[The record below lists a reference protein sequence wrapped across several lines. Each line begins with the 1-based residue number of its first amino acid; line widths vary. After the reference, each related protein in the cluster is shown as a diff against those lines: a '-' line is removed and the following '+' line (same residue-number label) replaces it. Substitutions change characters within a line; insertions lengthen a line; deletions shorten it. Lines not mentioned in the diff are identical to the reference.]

1 MPKLKLMPKNSLKIA
16 SHVNNRVRFI
26 CNELNEFSDEGNLE
40 AEILKLEDVLN
51 ARVNKA
57 AKSIIITYSRNL
69 KNIIQAISNIQIST
83 LKSIKNSPSKAEI
96 YKSAAILALTSI
108 NKNKFINIAATLA
121 GSKSLFKE
129 GTYELLHDGLTS
141 KTLEALA
148 VGVSLARG
156 DYSAANGTNLLLN
169 LGEYI
174 EESTVHK
181 SDDLIKELA
190 RPNVKE
196 AWIEMIHNGKKEL
209 KLINT
214 KDIKIGDIVVVSTG
228 ESIAIDGYIVEGS
241 ASINQVSMT
250 GEAEPVKKERGD
262 RVMSGTI
269 VEEGRIKIWAELIG
283 DETATS
289 RIKKY
294 IQASLNEKSSIGL
307 KATKLADKLVPV
319 TLGLAGLSYVI
330 NKNTMAM
337 ASVLQADYS
346 CALKLAT
353 PVTFKTSI
361 SKAGRDG
368 ILIKGAKAIEAL
380 ANADTFVFDKTG
392 TLTQGN
398 LSVAEIY
405 SFDEG
410 ISSDELLNLS
420 ASAEE
425 HYFHPVAEA
434 IVKAARQRGFHHIHH
449 EEVEFIVAHGV
460 KTVVKGKEV
469 VIGSRHFLEDDEMID
484 FSAHKSK
491 LEESIKSGFAMLYI
505 GYDKKL
511 IGTIA
516 LKDEIRDNAK
526 ECIQKL
532 KEYGVKEIIMLT
544 GDVQNK
550 ADEVAKSI
558 GVDKVFANCL
568 PTDKAQI
575 IENLRKSGKNIAF
588 IGDGINDAPSLVKA
602 NVGISMSKG
611 ADIAKA
617 SADISLLKDD
627 ICSVAKVKLIAN
639 KTMDKINT
647 NFKATVG
654 INSGILLGA
663 TLGKLNPIQTA
674 VLHNGTTIALLLNSL
689 NSTDINQS
697 Y

>member
-1 MPKLKLMPKNSLKIA
+1 MQRISIA
-16 SHVNNRVRFI
+16 SKIGNRIRFI
-26 CNELNEFSDEGNLE
+26 CDDLNRLSDERGLE
-40 AEILKLEDVLN
+40 ADILKFDEITNV
-51 ARVNKA
+51 RVNKA
-57 AKSIIITYSRNL
+57 AKSIIVTHNSSLNALLKRLQSIEIKKL
-69 KNIIQAISNIQIST
+69 KN
-83 LKSIKNSPSKAEI
+83 KKEEPSKAEI
-96 YKSAAILALTSI
+96 YKSIAILALSALNNNAKFNKLASLYGSI
-108 NKNKFINIAATLA
+108 NLLKA
-121 GSKSLFKE
+121 GS
-129 GTYELLHDGLTS
+129 YELFSEGLTS

-156 DYSAANGTNLLLN
+156 DYGAANGTNLLLN

-190 RPNVKE
+190 KPSIKE
-196 AWIEMIHNGKKEL
+196 AWIEIKKDGKNEL
-209 KLINT
+209 VLVNT
-214 KDIKIGDIVVVSTG
+214 NDIKKGDIVVVSTG

-250 GEAEPVKKERGD
+250 GEAQPVKKERGD
-262 RVMSGTI
+262 LVMSGTI

-283 DETATS
+283 DETTTN

-294 IQASLNEKSSIGL
+294 IQSSLNEKSNIGL
-307 KATKLADKLVPV
+307 KATKLANKLVPV
-319 TLGLAGLSYVI
+319 TLGLAGLSYLI
-330 NKNTMAM
+330 NKNTMSM

-353 PVTFKTSI
+353 PVAFKTSI
-361 SKAGRDG
+361 SRCGRDG

-380 ANADTFVFDKTG
+380 SAADTFVFDKTG
-392 TLTQGN
+392 TLTYGN
-398 LSVAEIY
+398 LSVSEIY
-405 SFDEG
+405 SFDEN
-410 ISSDELLNLS
+410 ISPNELLNLS

-434 IVKAARQRGFHHIHH
+434 IVKAAHQRGFHHIHH

-460 KTVVKGKEV
+460 KTTVKGKEV
-469 VIGSRHFLEDDEMID
+469 IIGSRHFLEDDEMVD
-484 FSAHKSK
+484 FRAHKDRLDI
-491 LEESIKSGFAMLYI
+491 LENSGPALLYI
-505 GYDKKL
+505 AYDKKL
-511 IGTIA
+511 IGVIA
-516 LKDEIRDNAK
+516 LKDEIRANAK
-526 ECIQKL
+526 DCISKL
-532 KEYGVKEIIMLT
+532 KEYGVKEIIMLS
-544 GDVQNK
+544 GDIKSK
-550 ADEVAKSI
+550 AEEVAKNLGI
-558 GVDKVFANCL
+558 DRVFANCL
-568 PTDKAQI
+568 PTDKAKI
-575 IENLRKSGKNIAF
+575 IENLRNSGKKVAF

-654 INSGILLGA
+654 INSAILLGA

-689 NSTDINQS
+689 NTRNTNAR
-697 Y
+697 

>member
-1 MPKLKLMPKNSLKIA
+1 MQRISIA
-16 SHVNNRVRFI
+16 SKIGNRIRFI
-26 CNELNEFSDEGNLE
+26 CDDLNRLSDERGLE
-40 AEILKLEDVLN
+40 ADILKFDEITNV
-51 ARVNKA
+51 RVNKV
-57 AKSIIITYSRNL
+57 AKSIIVTHNSSLNALLKRLQSIEIKKL
-69 KNIIQAISNIQIST
+69 KN
-83 LKSIKNSPSKAEI
+83 KKEEPSKAEI
-96 YKSAAILALTSI
+96 YKSIAILALSALNNNAKFNKLASLYGSI
-108 NKNKFINIAATLA
+108 NLLKA
-121 GSKSLFKE
+121 GS
-129 GTYELLHDGLTS
+129 YELFSEGLTS

-156 DYSAANGTNLLLN
+156 DYGAANGTNLLLN

-190 RPNVKE
+190 KPSIKE
-196 AWIEMIHNGKKEL
+196 AWIEIKKDGKNEL
-209 KLINT
+209 VLVNT
-214 KDIKIGDIVVVSTG
+214 NDIKKRDIVVVSTG

-250 GEAEPVKKERGD
+250 GEAQPVKKERGD
-262 RVMSGTI
+262 LVMSGTI

-283 DETATS
+283 DETTTN

-294 IQASLNEKSSIGL
+294 IQSSLNEKSNIGL
-307 KATKLADKLVPV
+307 KATKLANKLVPV
-319 TLGLAGLSYVI
+319 TLGLAGLSYLI
-330 NKNTMAM
+330 NKNTMSM

-353 PVTFKTSI
+353 PVAFKTSI
-361 SKAGRDG
+361 SRCGRDG

-380 ANADTFVFDKTG
+380 SAADTFVFDKTG
-392 TLTQGN
+392 TLTYGN
-398 LSVAEIY
+398 LSVSEIY
-405 SFDEG
+405 SFDEN
-410 ISSDELLNLS
+410 ISPNELLNLS

-460 KTVVKGKEV
+460 KTTVKGKEV
-469 VIGSRHFLEDDEMID
+469 IIGSRHFLEDDEMVD
-484 FSAHKSK
+484 FRAHKDRLDV
-491 LEESIKSGFAMLYI
+491 LENSGPALLYI
-505 GYDKKL
+505 AYDKKL
-511 IGTIA
+511 IGVIA
-516 LKDEIRDNAK
+516 LKDEIRANAK
-526 ECIQKL
+526 DCISKL
-532 KEYGVKEIIMLT
+532 KEYGVKEIIMLS
-544 GDVQNK
+544 GDIKSK
-550 ADEVAKSI
+550 AEEVAKNLGI
-558 GVDKVFANCL
+558 DRVFANCL
-568 PTDKAQI
+568 PTDKAKI
-575 IENLRKSGKNIAF
+575 IENLRNSGKKVAF

-654 INSGILLGA
+654 INSAILLGA

-689 NSTDINQS
+689 NTRNTNAR
-697 Y
+697 

>member
-1 MPKLKLMPKNSLKIA
+1 MQRISIA
-16 SHVNNRVRFI
+16 SKIGNRIRFI
-26 CNELNEFSDEGNLE
+26 CDDLNRLSDERGLE
-40 AEILKLEDVLN
+40 ADILKFDEITNV
-51 ARVNKA
+51 RVNKA
-57 AKSIIITYSRNL
+57 AKSIIVTHNSSLNVILRRLQSIEIKKL
-69 KNIIQAISNIQIST
+69 KN
-83 LKSIKNSPSKAEI
+83 KKEEPSKAEI
-96 YKSAAILALTSI
+96 YKSIAILVFSALNNNAKFNKLASLYGSI
-108 NKNKFINIAATLA
+108 NLLKA
-121 GSKSLFKE
+121 GS
-129 GTYELLHDGLTS
+129 YELFSEGLTS

-148 VGVSLARG
+148 VSVSLARG
-156 DYSAANGTNLLLN
+156 DYGAANGTNLLLN

-190 RPNVKE
+190 KPSIKE
-196 AWIEMIHNGKKEL
+196 AWIEIKKDGKNELVLVNTNGIKK
-209 KLINT
+209 
-214 KDIKIGDIVVVSTG
+214 GDIVVVSTG

-250 GEAEPVKKERGD
+250 GEAQPIKKERGD
-262 RVMSGTI
+262 LVMSGTI

-283 DETATS
+283 DETTTN

-294 IQASLNEKSSIGL
+294 IQSSLNEKSNIGL
-307 KATKLADKLVPV
+307 KATKLANKLVPV
-319 TLGLAGLSYVI
+319 TLGLAGLSYLI
-330 NKNTMAM
+330 NKNTMSM

-353 PVTFKTSI
+353 PVAFKTSI
-361 SKAGRDG
+361 SRCGRDG

-380 ANADTFVFDKTG
+380 SAADTFVFDKTG
-392 TLTQGN
+392 TLTYGN
-398 LSVAEIY
+398 LSVSEIY
-405 SFDEG
+405 SFDEN
-410 ISSDELLNLS
+410 ISPNELLNLS

-460 KTVVKGKEV
+460 KTTVKGKEV
-469 VIGSRHFLEDDEMID
+469 IIGSRHFLEDDEMVD
-484 FSAHKSK
+484 FRAHKDRLDV
-491 LEESIKSGFAMLYI
+491 LENSGPALLYI
-505 GYDKKL
+505 AYDKKL
-511 IGTIA
+511 IGVIA
-516 LKDEIRDNAK
+516 LKDEIRANAK
-526 ECIQKL
+526 DCISKL
-532 KEYGVKEIIMLT
+532 KEYGVKEIIMLS
-544 GDVQNK
+544 GDIKSK
-550 ADEVAKSI
+550 AEEVAKNLGI
-558 GVDKVFANCL
+558 DRVFANCL
-568 PTDKAQI
+568 PTDKAKI
-575 IENLRKSGKNIAF
+575 IENLRNSGKKVAF

-639 KTMDKINT
+639 KTMDKINA

-654 INSGILLGA
+654 INSAILLGA

-689 NSTDINQS
+689 NTRNTNAR
-697 Y
+697 

>member
-1 MPKLKLMPKNSLKIA
+1 MQRISIA
-16 SHVNNRVRFI
+16 SKIGNRIRFI
-26 CNELNEFSDEGNLE
+26 CDDLNRLSDERGLE
-40 AEILKLEDVLN
+40 ADILKFDEITNV
-51 ARVNKA
+51 RVNKA
-57 AKSIIITYSRNL
+57 AKSIIVTHNSSLNALLKRLQSIEIKKL
-69 KNIIQAISNIQIST
+69 KN
-83 LKSIKNSPSKAEI
+83 KKEEPSKAEI
-96 YKSAAILALTSI
+96 YKSIAILVFSALNNNAKFNKLASLYGSI
-108 NKNKFINIAATLA
+108 NLLKA
-121 GSKSLFKE
+121 GS
-129 GTYELLHDGLTS
+129 YELFSEGLTS

-148 VGVSLARG
+148 VSVSLARG
-156 DYSAANGTNLLLN
+156 DYGAANGTNLLLN

-190 RPNVKE
+190 KPSIKE
-196 AWIEMIHNGKKEL
+196 AWIEIKKDGKNEL
-209 KLINT
+209 VLVNT
-214 KDIKIGDIVVVSTG
+214 NDIKKGDIVVVSTG

-250 GEAEPVKKERGD
+250 GEAQPVKKERGD
-262 RVMSGTI
+262 LVMSGTI

-283 DETATS
+283 DETTTN

-294 IQASLNEKSSIGL
+294 IQSSLNEKSNIGL
-307 KATKLADKLVPV
+307 KATKLANKLVPV
-319 TLGLAGLSYVI
+319 TLGLAGLSYLI
-330 NKNTMAM
+330 NKNTMSM

-353 PVTFKTSI
+353 PVAFKTSI
-361 SKAGRDG
+361 SRCGRDG

-380 ANADTFVFDKTG
+380 SAADTFVFDKTG
-392 TLTQGN
+392 TLTYGN
-398 LSVAEIY
+398 LSVSEIY
-405 SFDEG
+405 SFDEN
-410 ISSDELLNLS
+410 ISPNELLNLS

-460 KTVVKGKEV
+460 KTTVKGKEV
-469 VIGSRHFLEDDEMID
+469 IIGSRHFLEDDEMVD
-484 FSAHKSK
+484 FRAHKDRLDV
-491 LEESIKSGFAMLYI
+491 LENSGPALLYI
-505 GYDKKL
+505 AYDKKL
-511 IGTIA
+511 IGVIA
-516 LKDEIRDNAK
+516 LKDEIRANAK
-526 ECIQKL
+526 DCISKL
-532 KEYGVKEIIMLT
+532 KEYGVKEIIMLS
-544 GDVQNK
+544 GDIKSK
-550 ADEVAKSI
+550 AEEVAKNLGI
-558 GVDKVFANCL
+558 DRVFANCL
-568 PTDKAQI
+568 PTDKAKI
-575 IENLRKSGKNIAF
+575 IENLRNSGKKVAF

-654 INSGILLGA
+654 INSAILLGA

-689 NSTDINQS
+689 NTRNTNAR
-697 Y
+697 

>member
-1 MPKLKLMPKNSLKIA
+1 MQKISIA
-16 SHVNNRVRFI
+16 SKIGNRIRFI
-26 CNELNEFSDEGNLE
+26 CDDLNELSDERRLE
-40 AEILKLEDVLN
+40 ADILKFDEITSV
-51 ARVNKA
+51 RVNKA
-57 AKSIIITYSRNL
+57 AKSIIVTHNSSLNTLLKRLQSIEIKQL
-69 KNIIQAISNIQIST
+69 KN
-83 LKSIKNSPSKAEI
+83 KKEEPSKAEI
-96 YKSAAILALTSI
+96 YKSIAILALSALNNNAKFNKLASLYGSI
-108 NKNKFINIAATLA
+108 NLLKA
-121 GSKSLFKE
+121 GS
-129 GTYELLHDGLTS
+129 YELFSEGLTS

-156 DYSAANGTNLLLN
+156 DYGAANGTNLLLN

-190 RPNVKE
+190 KPSIKE
-196 AWIEMIHNGKKEL
+196 AWIEIKKDGKNEL
-209 KLINT
+209 VLVNT
-214 KDIKIGDIVVVSTG
+214 NDIKKGDIVVVSTG

-250 GEAEPVKKERGD
+250 GEAEPIKKERGD
-262 RVMSGTI
+262 LVMSGTI

-283 DETATS
+283 EETTTN

-294 IQASLNEKSSIGL
+294 IQSSLNEKSNIGL
-307 KATKLADKLVPV
+307 KATKLANKLVPV
-319 TLGLAGLSYVI
+319 TLGLAGLSYLI
-330 NKNTMAM
+330 NKNTMSM

-353 PVTFKTSI
+353 PVAFKTSI
-361 SKAGRDG
+361 SICGRDG

-380 ANADTFVFDKTG
+380 SAADTFVFDKTG
-392 TLTQGN
+392 TLTYGN
-398 LSVAEIY
+398 LSVSEIY
-405 SFDEG
+405 SFDEN
-410 ISSDELLNLS
+410 ISPNELLNLS

-460 KTVVKGKEV
+460 KTTVKGKEV
-469 VIGSRHFLEDDEMID
+469 IIGSRHFLEDDEMVD
-484 FSAHKSK
+484 FRAYKDRLDI
-491 LEESIKSGFAMLYI
+491 LENSGLALLYI
-505 GYDKKL
+505 AYDKKL
-511 IGTIA
+511 IGVIA
-516 LKDEIRDNAK
+516 LKDEIRANARD
-526 ECIQKL
+526 CISKL
-532 KEYGVKEIIMLT
+532 KEYGVKEIIMLS
-544 GDVQNK
+544 GDIKSK
-550 ADEVAKSI
+550 AEEVAKNLGI
-558 GVDKVFANCL
+558 DRVFANCL
-568 PTDKAQI
+568 PTDKAKI
-575 IENLRKSGKNIAF
+575 IENLRNSGKKVAF

-654 INSGILLGA
+654 INSAILLGA

-674 VLHNGTTIALLLNSL
+674 VLHNGTTIVLLLNSL
-689 NSTDINQS
+689 NTRNTNAR
-697 Y
+697 

>member
-1 MPKLKLMPKNSLKIA
+1 MQRISIA
-16 SHVNNRVRFI
+16 SKIGNRIRFI
-26 CNELNEFSDEGNLE
+26 CDDLNRLSDERGLE
-40 AEILKLEDVLN
+40 ADILKFDEITNV
-51 ARVNKA
+51 RVNKA
-57 AKSIIITYSRNL
+57 AKSIIVTHNSSLNVILRRLQSIEIKKL
-69 KNIIQAISNIQIST
+69 KN
-83 LKSIKNSPSKAEI
+83 KKEEPSKAEI
-96 YKSAAILALTSI
+96 YKSIAILVFSALNNNAKFNKLASLYGSI
-108 NKNKFINIAATLA
+108 NLLKA
-121 GSKSLFKE
+121 GS
-129 GTYELLHDGLTS
+129 YELFSEGLTS

-148 VGVSLARG
+148 VSVSLARG
-156 DYSAANGTNLLLN
+156 DYGAANGTNLLLN

-190 RPNVKE
+190 KPSIKE
-196 AWIEMIHNGKKEL
+196 AWIEIKKDGKNELVLVNTNGIKK
-209 KLINT
+209 
-214 KDIKIGDIVVVSTG
+214 GDIVVVSTG

-250 GEAEPVKKERGD
+250 GEAQPVKKERGD
-262 RVMSGTI
+262 LVMSGTI

-283 DETATS
+283 DETTTN

-294 IQASLNEKSSIGL
+294 IQSSLNEKSNIGL
-307 KATKLADKLVPV
+307 KATKLANKLVPV
-319 TLGLAGLSYVI
+319 TLGLAGLSYLI
-330 NKNTMAM
+330 NKNTMSM

-353 PVTFKTSI
+353 PVAFKTSI
-361 SKAGRDG
+361 SRCGRDG

-380 ANADTFVFDKTG
+380 SAADTFVFDKTG
-392 TLTQGN
+392 TLTYGN
-398 LSVAEIY
+398 LSVSEIY
-405 SFDEG
+405 SFDEN
-410 ISSDELLNLS
+410 ISPNELLNLS

-460 KTVVKGKEV
+460 KTTVKGKEV
-469 VIGSRHFLEDDEMID
+469 IIGSRHFLEDDEMVD
-484 FSAHKSK
+484 FRAHKDRLDV
-491 LEESIKSGFAMLYI
+491 LENSGPALLYI
-505 GYDKKL
+505 AYDKKL
-511 IGTIA
+511 IGVIA
-516 LKDEIRDNAK
+516 LKDEIRANAK
-526 ECIQKL
+526 DCISKL
-532 KEYGVKEIIMLT
+532 KEYGVKEIIMLS
-544 GDVQNK
+544 GDIKSK
-550 ADEVAKSI
+550 AEEVAKNLGI
-558 GVDKVFANCL
+558 DRVFANCL
-568 PTDKAQI
+568 PTDKAKI
-575 IENLRKSGKNIAF
+575 IENLRNSGKKVAF

-654 INSGILLGA
+654 INSAILLGA

-689 NSTDINQS
+689 NTRNTNAR
-697 Y
+697 

>member
-1 MPKLKLMPKNSLKIA
+1 MQRISIA
-16 SHVNNRVRFI
+16 SKIGNRIRFI
-26 CNELNEFSDEGNLE
+26 CDDLNRLSDERGLE
-40 AEILKLEDVLN
+40 ADILKFDEITNV
-51 ARVNKA
+51 RVNKV
-57 AKSIIITYSRNL
+57 AKSIIVTHNSSLNALLKRLQSIEIKKL
-69 KNIIQAISNIQIST
+69 KN
-83 LKSIKNSPSKAEI
+83 KKEEPSKAEI
-96 YKSAAILALTSI
+96 YKSIAILALSALNNNAKFNKLASLYGSI
-108 NKNKFINIAATLA
+108 NLLKA
-121 GSKSLFKE
+121 GS
-129 GTYELLHDGLTS
+129 YELFSEGLTS

-156 DYSAANGTNLLLN
+156 DYGAANGTNLLLN

-190 RPNVKE
+190 KPSIKE
-196 AWIEMIHNGKKEL
+196 AWIEIKKDGKNEL
-209 KLINT
+209 VLVNT
-214 KDIKIGDIVVVSTG
+214 NDIKKGDIVVVSTG

-250 GEAEPVKKERGD
+250 GEAQPVKKERGD
-262 RVMSGTI
+262 LVMSGTI

-283 DETATS
+283 DETTTN

-294 IQASLNEKSSIGL
+294 IQSSLNEKSNIGL
-307 KATKLADKLVPV
+307 KATKLANKLVPV
-319 TLGLAGLSYVI
+319 TLGLAGLSYLI
-330 NKNTMAM
+330 NKNTMSM

-353 PVTFKTSI
+353 PVAFKTSI
-361 SKAGRDG
+361 SRCGRDG

-380 ANADTFVFDKTG
+380 SAADTFVFDKTG
-392 TLTQGN
+392 TLTYGN
-398 LSVAEIY
+398 LSVSEIY
-405 SFDEG
+405 SFDEN
-410 ISSDELLNLS
+410 ISPNELLNLS

-460 KTVVKGKEV
+460 KTTVKGKEV
-469 VIGSRHFLEDDEMID
+469 IIGSRHFLEDDEMVD
-484 FSAHKSK
+484 FRAHKDRLDV
-491 LEESIKSGFAMLYI
+491 LENSGPALLYI
-505 GYDKKL
+505 AYDKKL
-511 IGTIA
+511 IGVIA
-516 LKDEIRDNAK
+516 LKDEIRANAK
-526 ECIQKL
+526 DCISKL
-532 KEYGVKEIIMLT
+532 KEYGVKEIIMLS
-544 GDVQNK
+544 GDIKSK
-550 ADEVAKSI
+550 AEEVAKNLGI
-558 GVDKVFANCL
+558 DRVFANCL
-568 PTDKAQI
+568 PTDKAKI
-575 IENLRKSGKNIAF
+575 IENLRNSGKKVAF

-654 INSGILLGA
+654 INSAILLGA

-689 NSTDINQS
+689 NTRNTNAR
-697 Y
+697 

>member
-1 MPKLKLMPKNSLKIA
+1 MQKISIA
-16 SHVNNRVRFI
+16 SKIGNRIRFI
-26 CNELNEFSDEGNLE
+26 CDDLNELSDERRLE
-40 AEILKLEDVLN
+40 ADILKFDEITSV
-51 ARVNKA
+51 RVNKA
-57 AKSIIITYSRNL
+57 AKSIIVTHNSSLNTLLKRLQSIEIKQL
-69 KNIIQAISNIQIST
+69 KN
-83 LKSIKNSPSKAEI
+83 KKEEPSKAEI
-96 YKSAAILALTSI
+96 YKSIAILALSALNNNAKFNKLASLYGSI
-108 NKNKFINIAATLA
+108 NLLKA
-121 GSKSLFKE
+121 GS
-129 GTYELLHDGLTS
+129 YELFSEGLTS

-156 DYSAANGTNLLLN
+156 DYGAANGTNLLLN

-190 RPNVKE
+190 KPSIKE
-196 AWIEMIHNGKKEL
+196 AWIEIKKDGKNEL
-209 KLINT
+209 VLVNT
-214 KDIKIGDIVVVSTG
+214 NDIKKGDIVVVSTG

-250 GEAEPVKKERGD
+250 GEAEPIKKERGD
-262 RVMSGTI
+262 LVMSGTI

-283 DETATS
+283 EETTTN

-294 IQASLNEKSSIGL
+294 IQSSLNEKSNIGL
-307 KATKLADKLVPV
+307 KATKLANKLVPV
-319 TLGLAGLSYVI
+319 TLGLAGLSYLI
-330 NKNTMAM
+330 NKNTMSM

-353 PVTFKTSI
+353 PVAFKTSI
-361 SKAGRDG
+361 SICGRDG

-380 ANADTFVFDKTG
+380 SAADTFVFDKTG
-392 TLTQGN
+392 TLTYGN
-398 LSVAEIY
+398 LSVSEIY
-405 SFDEG
+405 SFDEN
-410 ISSDELLNLS
+410 ISPNELLNLS

-460 KTVVKGKEV
+460 KTTVKGKEV
-469 VIGSRHFLEDDEMID
+469 IIGSRHFLEDDEMVD
-484 FSAHKSK
+484 FRAYKDRLDI
-491 LEESIKSGFAMLYI
+491 LENSGLALLYI
-505 GYDKKL
+505 AYDKKL
-511 IGTIA
+511 IGVIA
-516 LKDEIRDNAK
+516 LKDEIRANARD
-526 ECIQKL
+526 CISKL
-532 KEYGVKEIIMLT
+532 KEYGVKEIIMLS
-544 GDVQNK
+544 GDIKSK
-550 ADEVAKSI
+550 AEEVAKNLGI
-558 GVDKVFANCL
+558 DRVFANCL
-568 PTDKAQI
+568 PTDKAKI
-575 IENLRKSGKNIAF
+575 IENLRNSGKKVAF

-654 INSGILLGA
+654 INSAILLGA

-689 NSTDINQS
+689 NTRNTNAR
-697 Y
+697 

>member
-1 MPKLKLMPKNSLKIA
+1 MQRISIA
-16 SHVNNRVRFI
+16 SKIGNRIRFI
-26 CNELNEFSDEGNLE
+26 CDDLNRLSDERGLE
-40 AEILKLEDVLN
+40 ADILKFDEITNV
-51 ARVNKA
+51 RVNKA
-57 AKSIIITYSRNL
+57 AKSIIVTHNSSLNALLKRLQSIEIKKL
-69 KNIIQAISNIQIST
+69 KN
-83 LKSIKNSPSKAEI
+83 KKEEPSKAEI
-96 YKSAAILALTSI
+96 YKSIAILALSALNNNAKFNKLASLYGSI
-108 NKNKFINIAATLA
+108 NLLKA
-121 GSKSLFKE
+121 GS
-129 GTYELLHDGLTS
+129 YELFSEGLTS

-156 DYSAANGTNLLLN
+156 DYGAANGTNLLLN

-190 RPNVKE
+190 KPSIKE
-196 AWIEMIHNGKKEL
+196 AWIEIKKDGKNEL
-209 KLINT
+209 VLVNT
-214 KDIKIGDIVVVSTG
+214 NDIKKGDIVVVSTG

-250 GEAEPVKKERGD
+250 GEAQPVKKERGD
-262 RVMSGTI
+262 LVMSGTI

-283 DETATS
+283 DETTTN

-294 IQASLNEKSSIGL
+294 IQSSLNEKSNIGL
-307 KATKLADKLVPV
+307 KATKLANKLVPV
-319 TLGLAGLSYVI
+319 TLGLAGLSYLI
-330 NKNTMAM
+330 NKNTMSM

-353 PVTFKTSI
+353 PVAFKTSI
-361 SKAGRDG
+361 SRCGRDG

-380 ANADTFVFDKTG
+380 SAADTFVFDKTG
-392 TLTQGN
+392 TLTYGN
-398 LSVAEIY
+398 LSVSEIY
-405 SFDEG
+405 SFDEN
-410 ISSDELLNLS
+410 ISPNELLNLS

-434 IVKAARQRGFHHIHH
+434 IVKAAHQRGFHHIHH

-460 KTVVKGKEV
+460 KTTVKGKEV
-469 VIGSRHFLEDDEMID
+469 IIGSRHFLEDDEMVD
-484 FSAHKSK
+484 FRAHKDRLDV
-491 LEESIKSGFAMLYI
+491 LENSGPALLYI
-505 GYDKKL
+505 AYDKKL
-511 IGTIA
+511 IGVIA
-516 LKDEIRDNAK
+516 LKDEIRANAK
-526 ECIQKL
+526 DCISKL
-532 KEYGVKEIIMLT
+532 KEYGVKEIIMLS
-544 GDVQNK
+544 GDIKSK
-550 ADEVAKSI
+550 AEEVAKNLGI
-558 GVDKVFANCL
+558 DRVFANCL
-568 PTDKAQI
+568 PTDKAKI
-575 IENLRKSGKNIAF
+575 IENLRNSGKKVAF

-654 INSGILLGA
+654 INSAILLGA

-689 NSTDINQS
+689 NTRNTNAR
-697 Y
+697 

>member
-1 MPKLKLMPKNSLKIA
+1 MQKISIA
-16 SHVNNRVRFI
+16 SKIGNRIRFI
-26 CNELNEFSDEGNLE
+26 CDDLNELSDERRLE
-40 AEILKLEDVLN
+40 ADILKFDEITSV
-51 ARVNKA
+51 RVNKA
-57 AKSIIITYSRNL
+57 AKSIIVTHNSSLNTLLKRLQSIEIKQL
-69 KNIIQAISNIQIST
+69 KN
-83 LKSIKNSPSKAEI
+83 KKEEPSKTEI
-96 YKSAAILALTSI
+96 YKSIAILVLSALNNNAKFNKLASLYGSI
-108 NKNKFINIAATLA
+108 NLLKA
-121 GSKSLFKE
+121 GS
-129 GTYELLHDGLTS
+129 YELFSEGLTS

-156 DYSAANGTNLLLN
+156 DYGAANGTNLLLN

-190 RPNVKE
+190 KPSIKE
-196 AWIEMIHNGKKEL
+196 AWIEIKKDGKNEL
-209 KLINT
+209 VLVNT
-214 KDIKIGDIVVVSTG
+214 NDIKKGDIVVVSTG

-250 GEAEPVKKERGD
+250 GEAEPIKKERGD
-262 RVMSGTI
+262 LVMSGTI

-283 DETATS
+283 EETTTN

-294 IQASLNEKSSIGL
+294 IQSSLNEKSNIGL
-307 KATKLADKLVPV
+307 KATKLANKLVPV
-319 TLGLAGLSYVI
+319 TLGLAGLSYLI
-330 NKNTMAM
+330 NKNTMSM

-353 PVTFKTSI
+353 PVAFKTSI
-361 SKAGRDG
+361 SICGRDG

-380 ANADTFVFDKTG
+380 SAADTFVFDKTG
-392 TLTQGN
+392 TLTYGN
-398 LSVAEIY
+398 LSVSEIY
-405 SFDEG
+405 SFDEN
-410 ISSDELLNLS
+410 ISPNELLNLS

-460 KTVVKGKEV
+460 KTTVKGKEV
-469 VIGSRHFLEDDEMID
+469 IIGSRHFLEDDEMVDFRAYKDRID
-484 FSAHKSK
+484 I
-491 LEESIKSGFAMLYI
+491 LENSGLALLYI
-505 GYDKKL
+505 AYDKKL
-511 IGTIA
+511 IGVIA
-516 LKDEIRDNAK
+516 LKDEIRANARD
-526 ECIQKL
+526 CISKL
-532 KEYGVKEIIMLT
+532 KEYGVKEIIMLS
-544 GDVQNK
+544 GDIKSK
-550 ADEVAKSI
+550 AEEVAKNLGI
-558 GVDKVFANCL
+558 DRVFANCL
-568 PTDKAQI
+568 PTDKAKI
-575 IENLRKSGKNIAF
+575 IENLRNSGKKVAF

-654 INSGILLGA
+654 INSAILLGA

-689 NSTDINQS
+689 NTRNTNAR
-697 Y
+697 

>member
-1 MPKLKLMPKNSLKIA
+1 MQRISIA
-16 SHVNNRVRFI
+16 SKIGNRIRFI
-26 CNELNEFSDEGNLE
+26 CDDLNELSDERGLE
-40 AEILKLEDVLN
+40 ADILKFDEITNV
-51 ARVNKA
+51 RVNKA
-57 AKSIIITYSRNL
+57 AKSIIVTHNSSLNALLKRLQSIEIKKL
-69 KNIIQAISNIQIST
+69 KN
-83 LKSIKNSPSKAEI
+83 KKEEPSKAEI
-96 YKSAAILALTSI
+96 YKSIAILALSALNNNAKFNKLASLYGSI
-108 NKNKFINIAATLA
+108 NLLKA
-121 GSKSLFKE
+121 GS
-129 GTYELLHDGLTS
+129 YELFSEGLTS

-156 DYSAANGTNLLLN
+156 DYGAANGTNLLLN

-190 RPNVKE
+190 KPSIKE
-196 AWIEMIHNGKKEL
+196 AWIEIKKDGKNEL
-209 KLINT
+209 VLVNT
-214 KDIKIGDIVVVSTG
+214 NDIKKGDIVVVSTG

-250 GEAEPVKKERGD
+250 GEAQPVKKERGD
-262 RVMSGTI
+262 LVMSGTI

-283 DETATS
+283 DETTTN

-294 IQASLNEKSSIGL
+294 IQSSLNEKSNIGL
-307 KATKLADKLVPV
+307 KATKLANKLVPV
-319 TLGLAGLSYVI
+319 TLGLAGLSYLI
-330 NKNTMAM
+330 NKNTMSM

-353 PVTFKTSI
+353 PVAFKTSI
-361 SKAGRDG
+361 SICGRDG

-380 ANADTFVFDKTG
+380 SAADTFVFDKTG
-392 TLTQGN
+392 TLTYGN
-398 LSVAEIY
+398 LSVSEIY
-405 SFDEG
+405 SFDEN
-410 ISSDELLNLS
+410 ISPNELLNLS

-460 KTVVKGKEV
+460 KTTVKGKEV
-469 VIGSRHFLEDDEMID
+469 IIGSRHFLEDDEMVD
-484 FSAHKSK
+484 FRAHKDRLDV
-491 LEESIKSGFAMLYI
+491 LENSGPALLYI
-505 GYDKKL
+505 AYDKKL
-511 IGTIA
+511 IGVIA
-516 LKDEIRDNAK
+516 LKDEIRANARD
-526 ECIQKL
+526 CISKL
-532 KEYGVKEIIMLT
+532 KEYGVKEIIMLS
-544 GDVQNK
+544 GDIKSK
-550 ADEVAKSI
+550 AEEVAKNLGI
-558 GVDKVFANCL
+558 DRVFANCL
-568 PTDKAQI
+568 PTDKAKI
-575 IENLRKSGKNIAF
+575 IENLRNSGKKVAF

-654 INSGILLGA
+654 INSAILLGA

-689 NSTDINQS
+689 NTRNTNAR
-697 Y
+697 

>member
-1 MPKLKLMPKNSLKIA
+1 
-16 SHVNNRVRFI
+16 
-26 CNELNEFSDEGNLE
+26 
-40 AEILKLEDVLN
+40 
-51 ARVNKA
+51 
-57 AKSIIITYSRNL
+57 
-69 KNIIQAISNIQIST
+69 
-83 LKSIKNSPSKAEI
+83 
-96 YKSAAILALTSI
+96 
-108 NKNKFINIAATLA
+108 
-121 GSKSLFKE
+121 
-129 GTYELLHDGLTS
+129 
-141 KTLEALA
+141 
-148 VGVSLARG
+148 
-156 DYSAANGTNLLLN
+156 
-169 LGEYI
+169 
-174 EESTVHK
+174 
-181 SDDLIKELA
+181 
-190 RPNVKE
+190 
-196 AWIEMIHNGKKEL
+196 
-209 KLINT
+209 
-214 KDIKIGDIVVVSTG
+214 
-228 ESIAIDGYIVEGS
+228 
-241 ASINQVSMT
+241 
-250 GEAEPVKKERGD
+250 
-262 RVMSGTI
+262 
-269 VEEGRIKIWAELIG
+269 
-283 DETATS
+283 
-289 RIKKY
+289 
-294 IQASLNEKSSIGL
+294 
-307 KATKLADKLVPV
+307 
-319 TLGLAGLSYVI
+319 
-330 NKNTMAM
+330 MAM

-353 PVTFKTSI
+353 PVAFKTSI

-392 TLTQGN
+392 TLTYGN

-410 ISSDELLNLS
+410 INSDELLNLT

-526 ECIQKL
+526 ECIEKL

-588 IGDGINDAPSLVKA
+588 IGDGINDAPSLVKS

-627 ICSVAKVKLIAN
+627 ICSVAKAKLIAN
-639 KTMDKINT
+639 KTMEKINL

-663 TLGKLNPIQTA
+663 TLGKLSPIQTA

-689 NSTDINQS
+689 NSADINQN

>member
-1 MPKLKLMPKNSLKIA
+1 MQKISIA
-16 SHVNNRVRFI
+16 SKIGNRIRFI
-26 CNELNEFSDEGNLE
+26 SDDLNELSDERRLE
-40 AEILKLEDVLN
+40 ADILKFDEITSV
-51 ARVNKA
+51 RVNKA
-57 AKSIIITYSRNL
+57 AKSIIVTHNSSLNTLLKRLQSIEIKQL
-69 KNIIQAISNIQIST
+69 KN
-83 LKSIKNSPSKAEI
+83 KKEEPSKTEI
-96 YKSAAILALTSI
+96 YKSIAILALSALNNNAKFNKLASLYGSI
-108 NKNKFINIAATLA
+108 NLLKA
-121 GSKSLFKE
+121 GS
-129 GTYELLHDGLTS
+129 YELFSEGLTS

-156 DYSAANGTNLLLN
+156 DYGAANGTNLLLN

-190 RPNVKE
+190 KPSIKE
-196 AWIEMIHNGKKEL
+196 AWIEIKKDGKNEL
-209 KLINT
+209 VLVNT
-214 KDIKIGDIVVVSTG
+214 NDIKKGDIVVVSTG

-250 GEAEPVKKERGD
+250 GEAEPIKKERGD
-262 RVMSGTI
+262 LVMSGTI

-283 DETATS
+283 EETTTN

-294 IQASLNEKSSIGL
+294 IQSSLNEKSNIGL
-307 KATKLADKLVPV
+307 KATKLANKLVPV
-319 TLGLAGLSYVI
+319 TLGLAGLSYLI
-330 NKNTMAM
+330 NKNTMSM

-353 PVTFKTSI
+353 PVAFKTSI
-361 SKAGRDG
+361 SICGRDG

-380 ANADTFVFDKTG
+380 SAADTFVFDKTG
-392 TLTQGN
+392 TLTYGN
-398 LSVAEIY
+398 LSVSEIY
-405 SFDEG
+405 SFDEN
-410 ISSDELLNLS
+410 ISPNELLNLS

-460 KTVVKGKEV
+460 KTTVKGKEV
-469 VIGSRHFLEDDEMID
+469 IIGSRHFLEDDEMVDFRAYKDRID
-484 FSAHKSK
+484 I
-491 LEESIKSGFAMLYI
+491 LENSGLALLYI
-505 GYDKKL
+505 AYDKKL
-511 IGTIA
+511 IGVIA
-516 LKDEIRDNAK
+516 LKDEIRANARD
-526 ECIQKL
+526 CISKL
-532 KEYGVKEIIMLT
+532 KEYGVKEIIMLS
-544 GDVQNK
+544 GDIKSK
-550 ADEVAKSI
+550 AEEVAKNLGI
-558 GVDKVFANCL
+558 DRVFANCL
-568 PTDKAQI
+568 PTDKAKI
-575 IENLRKSGKNIAF
+575 IENLRNSGKKVAF

-654 INSGILLGA
+654 INSAILLGA

-689 NSTDINQS
+689 NTRNTNAR
-697 Y
+697 

>member
-1 MPKLKLMPKNSLKIA
+1 MQRISIA
-16 SHVNNRVRFI
+16 SKIGNRIRFI
-26 CNELNEFSDEGNLE
+26 CDDLNRLSDERGLE
-40 AEILKLEDVLN
+40 ADILKFDEITNV
-51 ARVNKA
+51 RVNKA
-57 AKSIIITYSRNL
+57 AKSIIVTHNSSLNALLKRLQSIEIKKL
-69 KNIIQAISNIQIST
+69 KN
-83 LKSIKNSPSKAEI
+83 KKEEPSKAEI
-96 YKSAAILALTSI
+96 YKSIAILALSALNNNAKFNKLASLYGSI
-108 NKNKFINIAATLA
+108 NLLKA
-121 GSKSLFKE
+121 GS
-129 GTYELLHDGLTS
+129 YELFSEGLTS

-156 DYSAANGTNLLLN
+156 DYGAANGTNLLLN

-190 RPNVKE
+190 KPSIKE
-196 AWIEMIHNGKKEL
+196 AWIEIKKDGKNEL
-209 KLINT
+209 VLVNT
-214 KDIKIGDIVVVSTG
+214 NDIKKGDIVVVSTG

-250 GEAEPVKKERGD
+250 GEAQPVKKERGD
-262 RVMSGTI
+262 LVMSGTI

-283 DETATS
+283 DETTTN

-294 IQASLNEKSSIGL
+294 IQSSLNEKSNIGL
-307 KATKLADKLVPV
+307 KATKLANKLVPV
-319 TLGLAGLSYVI
+319 TLGLAGLSYLI
-330 NKNTMAM
+330 NKNTMSM

-353 PVTFKTSI
+353 PVAFKTSI
-361 SKAGRDG
+361 SRCGRDG

-380 ANADTFVFDKTG
+380 SAADTFVFDKTG
-392 TLTQGN
+392 TLTYGN
-398 LSVAEIY
+398 LSVSEIY
-405 SFDEG
+405 SFDEN
-410 ISSDELLNLS
+410 ISPNELLNLS

-460 KTVVKGKEV
+460 KTTVKGKEV
-469 VIGSRHFLEDDEMID
+469 IIGSRHFLEDDEMVD
-484 FSAHKSK
+484 FRAHKDRLDV
-491 LEESIKSGFAMLYI
+491 LENSGPALLYI
-505 GYDKKL
+505 AYDKKL
-511 IGTIA
+511 IGVIA
-516 LKDEIRDNAK
+516 LKDEIRANAK
-526 ECIQKL
+526 DCISKL
-532 KEYGVKEIIMLT
+532 KEYGVKEIIMLS
-544 GDVQNK
+544 GDIKSK
-550 ADEVAKSI
+550 AEEVAKNLGI
-558 GVDKVFANCL
+558 DRVFANCL
-568 PTDKAQI
+568 PTDKAKI
-575 IENLRKSGKNIAF
+575 IENLRNSGKKVAF

-654 INSGILLGA
+654 INSAILLGA

-689 NSTDINQS
+689 NTRNTNAR
-697 Y
+697 

>member
-1 MPKLKLMPKNSLKIA
+1 MQRISIA
-16 SHVNNRVRFI
+16 SKIGNRIRFI
-26 CNELNEFSDEGNLE
+26 CDDLNRLSDERGLE
-40 AEILKLEDVLN
+40 ADILKFDEITNV
-51 ARVNKA
+51 RVNKA
-57 AKSIIITYSRNL
+57 AKSIIVTHNSSLNVILRRLQSIEIKKL
-69 KNIIQAISNIQIST
+69 KN
-83 LKSIKNSPSKAEI
+83 KKEEPSKAEI
-96 YKSAAILALTSI
+96 YKSIAILVFSALNNNAKFNKLASLYGSI
-108 NKNKFINIAATLA
+108 NLLKA
-121 GSKSLFKE
+121 GS
-129 GTYELLHDGLTS
+129 YELFSEGLTS

-148 VGVSLARG
+148 VSVSLARG
-156 DYSAANGTNLLLN
+156 DYGAANGTNLLLN

-190 RPNVKE
+190 KPSIKE
-196 AWIEMIHNGKKEL
+196 AWIEIKKDGKNELVLVNTNGIKK
-209 KLINT
+209 
-214 KDIKIGDIVVVSTG
+214 GDIVVVSTG

-250 GEAEPVKKERGD
+250 GEAQPVKKERGD
-262 RVMSGTI
+262 LVMSGTI

-283 DETATS
+283 DETTTN

-294 IQASLNEKSSIGL
+294 IQSSLNEKSNIGL
-307 KATKLADKLVPV
+307 KATKLANKLVPV
-319 TLGLAGLSYVI
+319 TLGLAGLSYLI
-330 NKNTMAM
+330 NKNTMSM

-353 PVTFKTSI
+353 PVAFKTSI
-361 SKAGRDG
+361 SRCGRDG

-380 ANADTFVFDKTG
+380 SAADTFVFDKTG
-392 TLTQGN
+392 TLTYGN
-398 LSVAEIY
+398 LSVSEIY
-405 SFDEG
+405 SFDEN
-410 ISSDELLNLS
+410 ISPNELLNLS

-434 IVKAARQRGFHHIHH
+434 IVKAAHQRGFHHIHH

-460 KTVVKGKEV
+460 KTTVKGKEV
-469 VIGSRHFLEDDEMID
+469 IIGSRHFLEDDEMVD
-484 FSAHKSK
+484 FRAHKDRLDI
-491 LEESIKSGFAMLYI
+491 LENSGPALLYI
-505 GYDKKL
+505 AYDKKL
-511 IGTIA
+511 IGVIA
-516 LKDEIRDNAK
+516 LKDEIRANARD
-526 ECIQKL
+526 CISKL
-532 KEYGVKEIIMLT
+532 KEYGVKEIIMLS
-544 GDVQNK
+544 GDIKSK
-550 ADEVAKSI
+550 AEEVAKNLGI
-558 GVDKVFANCL
+558 DRVFANCL
-568 PTDKAQI
+568 PTDKAKI
-575 IENLRKSGKNIAF
+575 IENLRNSGKKVAF

-654 INSGILLGA
+654 INSAILLGA

-689 NSTDINQS
+689 NTRNTNAR
-697 Y
+697 

>member
-1 MPKLKLMPKNSLKIA
+1 MQRISIA
-16 SHVNNRVRFI
+16 SKIGNRIRFI
-26 CNELNEFSDEGNLE
+26 CDDLNRLSDERGLE
-40 AEILKLEDVLN
+40 ADILKFDEITNV
-51 ARVNKA
+51 RVNKA
-57 AKSIIITYSRNL
+57 AKSIIVTHNSSLNALLKRLQSIEIKKL
-69 KNIIQAISNIQIST
+69 KN
-83 LKSIKNSPSKAEI
+83 KKEEPSKAEI
-96 YKSAAILALTSI
+96 YKSIAILALSALNNNAKFNKLASLYGSI
-108 NKNKFINIAATLA
+108 NLLKA
-121 GSKSLFKE
+121 GS
-129 GTYELLHDGLTS
+129 YELFSEGLTS

-148 VGVSLARG
+148 VSVSLARG
-156 DYSAANGTNLLLN
+156 DYGAANGTNLLLN

-190 RPNVKE
+190 KPSIKE
-196 AWIEMIHNGKKEL
+196 AWIEIKKDGKNEL
-209 KLINT
+209 VLVNT
-214 KDIKIGDIVVVSTG
+214 NDIKKGDIVVVSTG

-250 GEAEPVKKERGD
+250 GEAQPVKKERGD
-262 RVMSGTI
+262 LVMSGTI

-283 DETATS
+283 DETTTN

-294 IQASLNEKSSIGL
+294 IQSSLNEKSNIGL
-307 KATKLADKLVPV
+307 KATKLANKLVPV
-319 TLGLAGLSYVI
+319 TLGLAGLSYLI
-330 NKNTMAM
+330 NKNTMSM

-353 PVTFKTSI
+353 PVAFKTSI
-361 SKAGRDG
+361 SICGRDG

-380 ANADTFVFDKTG
+380 SAADTFVFDKTG
-392 TLTQGN
+392 TLTYGN
-398 LSVAEIY
+398 LSVSEIY
-405 SFDEG
+405 SFDEN
-410 ISSDELLNLS
+410 ISPNELLNLS

-460 KTVVKGKEV
+460 KTTVKGKEV
-469 VIGSRHFLEDDEMID
+469 IIGSRHFLEDDEMVD
-484 FSAHKSK
+484 FRAHKDRLDV
-491 LEESIKSGFAMLYI
+491 LENSGPALLYI
-505 GYDKKL
+505 AYDKKL
-511 IGTIA
+511 IGVIA
-516 LKDEIRDNAK
+516 LKDEIRANARD
-526 ECIQKL
+526 CISKL
-532 KEYGVKEIIMLT
+532 KEYGVKEIIMLS
-544 GDVQNK
+544 GDIKSK
-550 ADEVAKSI
+550 AEEVAKNLGI
-558 GVDKVFANCL
+558 DRVFANCL
-568 PTDKAQI
+568 PTDKAKI
-575 IENLRKSGKNIAF
+575 IENLRNSGKKVAF

-654 INSGILLGA
+654 INSAILLGA

-689 NSTDINQS
+689 NTRNTNAR
-697 Y
+697 

>member
-1 MPKLKLMPKNSLKIA
+1 MQKISIA
-16 SHVNNRVRFI
+16 SKIGNRIRFI
-26 CNELNEFSDEGNLE
+26 CDDLNELSDERRLE
-40 AEILKLEDVLN
+40 ADILKFDEITSV
-51 ARVNKA
+51 RVNKA
-57 AKSIIITYSRNL
+57 AKSIIVTHNSSLNALLKRLQSIEIKQL
-69 KNIIQAISNIQIST
+69 KN
-83 LKSIKNSPSKAEI
+83 KKEEPSKAEI
-96 YKSAAILALTSI
+96 YKSIAILALSALNNNAKFNKLASLYGSI
-108 NKNKFINIAATLA
+108 NLLKA
-121 GSKSLFKE
+121 GS
-129 GTYELLHDGLTS
+129 YELFSEGLTS

-156 DYSAANGTNLLLN
+156 DYGAANGTNLLLN

-190 RPNVKE
+190 KPSIKE
-196 AWIEMIHNGKKEL
+196 AWIEIKKDGKNEL
-209 KLINT
+209 VLVNT
-214 KDIKIGDIVVVSTG
+214 NDIKKGDIVVVSTG

-250 GEAEPVKKERGD
+250 GEAEPIKKERGD
-262 RVMSGTI
+262 LVMSGTI

-283 DETATS
+283 EETTTN

-294 IQASLNEKSSIGL
+294 IQSSLNEKSNIGL
-307 KATKLADKLVPV
+307 KATKLANKLVPV
-319 TLGLAGLSYVI
+319 TLGLAGLSYLI
-330 NKNTMAM
+330 NKNTMSM

-353 PVTFKTSI
+353 PVAFKTSI
-361 SKAGRDG
+361 SICGRDG

-380 ANADTFVFDKTG
+380 SAADTFVFDKTG
-392 TLTQGN
+392 TLTYGN
-398 LSVAEIY
+398 LSVSEIY
-405 SFDEG
+405 SFDEN
-410 ISSDELLNLS
+410 ISPNELLNLS

-460 KTVVKGKEV
+460 KTTVKGKEV
-469 VIGSRHFLEDDEMID
+469 IIGSRHFLEDDEMVDFRAYKDRID
-484 FSAHKSK
+484 I
-491 LEESIKSGFAMLYI
+491 LENSGLALLYI
-505 GYDKKL
+505 AYDKKL
-511 IGTIA
+511 IGVIA
-516 LKDEIRDNAK
+516 LKDEIRANARD
-526 ECIQKL
+526 CISKL
-532 KEYGVKEIIMLT
+532 KEYGVKEIIMLS
-544 GDVQNK
+544 GDIKSK
-550 ADEVAKSI
+550 AEEVAKNLGI
-558 GVDKVFANCL
+558 DRVFANCL
-568 PTDKAQI
+568 PTDKAKI
-575 IENLRKSGKNIAF
+575 IENLRNSGKKVAF

-654 INSGILLGA
+654 INSAILLGA

-689 NSTDINQS
+689 NTRNTNAR
-697 Y
+697 

>member
-1 MPKLKLMPKNSLKIA
+1 MQKISIA
-16 SHVNNRVRFI
+16 SKIGNRIRFI
-26 CNELNEFSDEGNLE
+26 CDDLNELSDERRLE
-40 AEILKLEDVLN
+40 ADILKFDEITSV
-51 ARVNKA
+51 RVNKA
-57 AKSIIITYSRNL
+57 AKSIIVTHNSSLNTLLKRLQSIEIKQL
-69 KNIIQAISNIQIST
+69 KN
-83 LKSIKNSPSKAEI
+83 KKEEPSKTEI
-96 YKSAAILALTSI
+96 YKSIAILVLSALNNNAKFNKLASLYGSI
-108 NKNKFINIAATLA
+108 NLLKA
-121 GSKSLFKE
+121 GS
-129 GTYELLHDGLTS
+129 YELFSEGLTS

-156 DYSAANGTNLLLN
+156 DYGAANGTNLLLN

-190 RPNVKE
+190 KPSIKE
-196 AWIEMIHNGKKEL
+196 AWIEIKKDGKNEL
-209 KLINT
+209 VLVNT
-214 KDIKIGDIVVVSTG
+214 NDIKKGDIVVVSTG

-250 GEAEPVKKERGD
+250 GEAEPIKKERGD
-262 RVMSGTI
+262 LVMSGTI

-283 DETATS
+283 EETTTN

-294 IQASLNEKSSIGL
+294 IQSSLNEKSNIGL
-307 KATKLADKLVPV
+307 KATKLANKLVPV
-319 TLGLAGLSYVI
+319 TLGLAGLSYLI
-330 NKNTMAM
+330 NKNTMSM

-353 PVTFKTSI
+353 PVAFKTSI
-361 SKAGRDG
+361 SICGRDG

-380 ANADTFVFDKTG
+380 SAADTFVFDKTG
-392 TLTQGN
+392 TLTYGN
-398 LSVAEIY
+398 LSVSEIY
-405 SFDEG
+405 SFDEN
-410 ISSDELLNLS
+410 ISPNELLNLS

-460 KTVVKGKEV
+460 KTTVKGKEV
-469 VIGSRHFLEDDEMID
+469 IIGSRHFLEDDEMVD
-484 FSAHKSK
+484 FRAYKDRLDI
-491 LEESIKSGFAMLYI
+491 LENSGLALLYI
-505 GYDKKL
+505 AYDKKL
-511 IGTIA
+511 IGVIA
-516 LKDEIRDNAK
+516 LKDEIRANARD
-526 ECIQKL
+526 CISKL
-532 KEYGVKEIIMLT
+532 KEYGVKEIIMLS
-544 GDVQNK
+544 GDIKSK
-550 ADEVAKSI
+550 AEEVAKNLGI
-558 GVDKVFANCL
+558 DRVFANCL
-568 PTDKAQI
+568 PTDKAKI
-575 IENLRKSGKNIAF
+575 IENLRNSGKKVAF

-654 INSGILLGA
+654 INSAILLGA

-689 NSTDINQS
+689 NTRNTNAR
-697 Y
+697 

>member
-1 MPKLKLMPKNSLKIA
+1 MQRISIA
-16 SHVNNRVRFI
+16 SKIGNRIRFI
-26 CNELNEFSDEGNLE
+26 CDDLNRLSDERGLE
-40 AEILKLEDVLN
+40 ADILKFDEITNV
-51 ARVNKA
+51 RVNKV
-57 AKSIIITYSRNL
+57 AKSIIVTHNSSLNALLKRLQSIEIKKL
-69 KNIIQAISNIQIST
+69 KN
-83 LKSIKNSPSKAEI
+83 KKEEPSKAEI
-96 YKSAAILALTSI
+96 YKSIAILVFSALNNNAKFNKLASLYGSI
-108 NKNKFINIAATLA
+108 NLLKA
-121 GSKSLFKE
+121 GS
-129 GTYELLHDGLTS
+129 YELFSEGLTS

-156 DYSAANGTNLLLN
+156 DYGAANGTNLLLN

-190 RPNVKE
+190 KPSIKE
-196 AWIEMIHNGKKEL
+196 AWIEIKKDGKNEL
-209 KLINT
+209 VLVNT
-214 KDIKIGDIVVVSTG
+214 NDIKKGDIVVVSTG

-262 RVMSGTI
+262 LVMSGTI

-283 DETATS
+283 DETTTN

-294 IQASLNEKSSIGL
+294 IQSSLNEKSNIGL
-307 KATKLADKLVPV
+307 KATKLANKLVPV
-319 TLGLAGLSYVI
+319 TLGLAGLSYLI
-330 NKNTMAM
+330 NKNTMSI

-353 PVTFKTSI
+353 PVAFKTSI
-361 SKAGRDG
+361 SICGRDG

-380 ANADTFVFDKTG
+380 SAADTFVFDKTG
-392 TLTQGN
+392 TLTYGN
-398 LSVAEIY
+398 LSVSEIY
-405 SFDEG
+405 SFDEN
-410 ISSDELLNLS
+410 ISPNELLNLS

-460 KTVVKGKEV
+460 KTTVKGKEV
-469 VIGSRHFLEDDEMID
+469 IIGSRHFLEDDEMVD
-484 FSAHKSK
+484 FRAHKDRLDV
-491 LEESIKSGFAMLYI
+491 LENSGPALLYI
-505 GYDKKL
+505 AYDKKL
-511 IGTIA
+511 IGVIA
-516 LKDEIRDNAK
+516 LKDEIRANAK
-526 ECIQKL
+526 DCISKL
-532 KEYGVKEIIMLT
+532 KEYGVKEIIMLS
-544 GDVQNK
+544 GDIKSK
-550 ADEVAKSI
+550 AEEVAKNLGI
-558 GVDKVFANCL
+558 DRVFANCL
-568 PTDKAQI
+568 PTDKAKI
-575 IENLRKSGKNIAF
+575 IENLRNSGKKVAF

-654 INSGILLGA
+654 INSAILLGA

-689 NSTDINQS
+689 NTRNTNAR
-697 Y
+697 

>member
-1 MPKLKLMPKNSLKIA
+1 MQRISIA
-16 SHVNNRVRFI
+16 SKIGNRIRFI
-26 CNELNEFSDEGNLE
+26 CDDLNRLSDERGLE
-40 AEILKLEDVLN
+40 ADILKFDEITNV
-51 ARVNKA
+51 RVNKA
-57 AKSIIITYSRNL
+57 AKSIIVTHNSSLNALLKRLQSIEIKKL
-69 KNIIQAISNIQIST
+69 KN
-83 LKSIKNSPSKAEI
+83 KKEEPSKAEI
-96 YKSAAILALTSI
+96 YKSIAILALSALNNNAKFNKLASLYGSI
-108 NKNKFINIAATLA
+108 NLLKA
-121 GSKSLFKE
+121 GS
-129 GTYELLHDGLTS
+129 YELFSEGLTS

-156 DYSAANGTNLLLN
+156 DYGAANGTNLLLN

-190 RPNVKE
+190 KPSIKE
-196 AWIEMIHNGKKEL
+196 AWIEIKKDGKNEL
-209 KLINT
+209 VLVNT
-214 KDIKIGDIVVVSTG
+214 NDIKKGDIVVVSTG

-250 GEAEPVKKERGD
+250 GEAQPVKKERGD
-262 RVMSGTI
+262 LVMSGTI

-283 DETATS
+283 DETTTN

-294 IQASLNEKSSIGL
+294 IQSSLNEKSNIGL
-307 KATKLADKLVPV
+307 KATKLANKLVPV
-319 TLGLAGLSYVI
+319 TLGLAGLSYLI
-330 NKNTMAM
+330 NKNTMSM

-353 PVTFKTSI
+353 PVAFKTSI
-361 SKAGRDG
+361 SRCGRDG

-380 ANADTFVFDKTG
+380 SAADTFVFDKTG
-392 TLTQGN
+392 TLTYGN
-398 LSVAEIY
+398 LSVSEIY
-405 SFDEG
+405 SFDEN
-410 ISSDELLNLS
+410 ISPNELLNLS

-460 KTVVKGKEV
+460 KTTVKGKEV
-469 VIGSRHFLEDDEMID
+469 IIGSRHFLEDDEMVD
-484 FSAHKSK
+484 FRAHKDRLDV
-491 LEESIKSGFAMLYI
+491 LENSGPALLYI
-505 GYDKKL
+505 AYDKKL
-511 IGTIA
+511 IGVIA
-516 LKDEIRDNAK
+516 LKDEIRANAK
-526 ECIQKL
+526 DCISKL
-532 KEYGVKEIIMLT
+532 KEYGVKEIIMLS
-544 GDVQNK
+544 GDIKSK
-550 ADEVAKSI
+550 AEEVAKNLGI
-558 GVDKVFANCL
+558 DRIFANCL
-568 PTDKAQI
+568 PTDKAKI
-575 IENLRKSGKNIAF
+575 IENLRNSGKKVAF

-654 INSGILLGA
+654 INSAILLGA

-689 NSTDINQS
+689 NTRNTNAR
-697 Y
+697 

>member
-1 MPKLKLMPKNSLKIA
+1 MQRISIA
-16 SHVNNRVRFI
+16 SKIGNRIRFI
-26 CNELNEFSDEGNLE
+26 CDDLNRLSDERGLE
-40 AEILKLEDVLN
+40 ADILKFDEITNV
-51 ARVNKA
+51 RVNKA
-57 AKSIIITYSRNL
+57 AKSIIVTHNSSLNALLKRLQSIEIKKL
-69 KNIIQAISNIQIST
+69 KN
-83 LKSIKNSPSKAEI
+83 KKEEPSKAEI
-96 YKSAAILALTSI
+96 YKSIAILALSALNNNAKFNKLASLYGSI
-108 NKNKFINIAATLA
+108 NLLKA
-121 GSKSLFKE
+121 GS
-129 GTYELLHDGLTS
+129 YELFSEGLTS

-156 DYSAANGTNLLLN
+156 DYGAANGTNLLLN

-190 RPNVKE
+190 KPSIKE
-196 AWIEMIHNGKKEL
+196 AWIEIKKDGKNEL
-209 KLINT
+209 VLVNT
-214 KDIKIGDIVVVSTG
+214 NDIKKGDIVVVSTG

-250 GEAEPVKKERGD
+250 GEAQPVKKERGD
-262 RVMSGTI
+262 LVMSGTI

-283 DETATS
+283 DETTTN

-294 IQASLNEKSSIGL
+294 IQSSLNEKSNIGL
-307 KATKLADKLVPV
+307 KATKLANKLVPV
-319 TLGLAGLSYVI
+319 TLGLTGLSYLI
-330 NKNTMAM
+330 NKNTMSM

-353 PVTFKTSI
+353 PVAFKTSI
-361 SKAGRDG
+361 SRCGRDG

-380 ANADTFVFDKTG
+380 SAADTFVFDKTG
-392 TLTQGN
+392 TLTYGN
-398 LSVAEIY
+398 LSVSEIY
-405 SFDEG
+405 SFDEN
-410 ISSDELLNLS
+410 ISPNELLNLS

-460 KTVVKGKEV
+460 KTTVKGKEV
-469 VIGSRHFLEDDEMID
+469 IIGSRHFLEDDEMVD
-484 FSAHKSK
+484 FRAHKDRLDV
-491 LEESIKSGFAMLYI
+491 LENSGPALLYI
-505 GYDKKL
+505 AYDKKL
-511 IGTIA
+511 IGVIA
-516 LKDEIRDNAK
+516 LKDEIRANAK
-526 ECIQKL
+526 DCISKL
-532 KEYGVKEIIMLT
+532 KEYGVKEIIMLS
-544 GDVQNK
+544 GDIKSK
-550 ADEVAKSI
+550 AEEVAKNLGI
-558 GVDKVFANCL
+558 DRVFANCL
-568 PTDKAQI
+568 PTDKAKI
-575 IENLRKSGKNIAF
+575 IENLRNSGKKVAF

-654 INSGILLGA
+654 INSAILLGA

-689 NSTDINQS
+689 NTRNTNAR
-697 Y
+697 

>member
-1 MPKLKLMPKNSLKIA
+1 MQRISIA
-16 SHVNNRVRFI
+16 SKIGNRIRFI
-26 CNELNEFSDEGNLE
+26 CDDLNRLSDERGLE
-40 AEILKLEDVLN
+40 ADILKFDEITNV
-51 ARVNKA
+51 RVNKA
-57 AKSIIITYSRNL
+57 AKSIIVTHNSSLNVILRRLQSIEIKKL
-69 KNIIQAISNIQIST
+69 KN
-83 LKSIKNSPSKAEI
+83 KKEEPSKAEI
-96 YKSAAILALTSI
+96 YKSIAILVFSALNNNAKFNKLASLYGSI
-108 NKNKFINIAATLA
+108 NLLKA
-121 GSKSLFKE
+121 GS
-129 GTYELLHDGLTS
+129 YELFSEGLTS

-148 VGVSLARG
+148 VSVSLARG
-156 DYSAANGTNLLLN
+156 DYGAANGTNLLLN

-190 RPNVKE
+190 KPSIKE
-196 AWIEMIHNGKKEL
+196 AWIEIKKDGKNEL
-209 KLINT
+209 VLVNT
-214 KDIKIGDIVVVSTG
+214 NDIKKGDIVVVSTG

-250 GEAEPVKKERGD
+250 GEAQPVKKERGD
-262 RVMSGTI
+262 LVMSGTI

-283 DETATS
+283 DETTTN

-294 IQASLNEKSSIGL
+294 IQSSLNEKSNIGL
-307 KATKLADKLVPV
+307 KATKLANKLVPV
-319 TLGLAGLSYVI
+319 TLGLAGLSYLI
-330 NKNTMAM
+330 NKNTMSM

-353 PVTFKTSI
+353 PVAFKTSI
-361 SKAGRDG
+361 SRCGRDG

-380 ANADTFVFDKTG
+380 SAADTFVFDKTG
-392 TLTQGN
+392 TLTYGN
-398 LSVAEIY
+398 LSVSEIY
-405 SFDEG
+405 SFDEN
-410 ISSDELLNLS
+410 ISPNELLNLS

-460 KTVVKGKEV
+460 KTTVKGKEV
-469 VIGSRHFLEDDEMID
+469 IIGSRHFLEDDEMVD
-484 FSAHKSK
+484 FRAHKDRLDV
-491 LEESIKSGFAMLYI
+491 LENSGPALLYI
-505 GYDKKL
+505 AYDKKL
-511 IGTIA
+511 IGVIA
-516 LKDEIRDNAK
+516 LKDEIRANAK
-526 ECIQKL
+526 DCISKL
-532 KEYGVKEIIMLT
+532 KEYGVKEIIMLS
-544 GDVQNK
+544 GDIKSK
-550 ADEVAKSI
+550 AEEVAKNLGI
-558 GVDKVFANCL
+558 DRVFANCL
-568 PTDKAQI
+568 PTDKAKI
-575 IENLRKSGKNIAF
+575 IENLRNSGKKVAF

-654 INSGILLGA
+654 INSAILLGA

-689 NSTDINQS
+689 NTRNTNAR
-697 Y
+697 

>member
-1 MPKLKLMPKNSLKIA
+1 MQRISIA
-16 SHVNNRVRFI
+16 SKIGNRIRFI
-26 CNELNEFSDEGNLE
+26 CDDLNRLSDERGLE
-40 AEILKLEDVLN
+40 ADILKFDEITNV
-51 ARVNKA
+51 RVNKA
-57 AKSIIITYSRNL
+57 AKSIIVTHNSSLNALLKRLQSIEIKKL
-69 KNIIQAISNIQIST
+69 KN
-83 LKSIKNSPSKAEI
+83 KKEEPSKAEI
-96 YKSAAILALTSI
+96 YKSIAILALSALNNNAKFNKLASLYGSI
-108 NKNKFINIAATLA
+108 NLLKA
-121 GSKSLFKE
+121 GS
-129 GTYELLHDGLTS
+129 YELFSEGLTS

-148 VGVSLARG
+148 VSVSLARG
-156 DYSAANGTNLLLN
+156 DYGAANGTNLLLN

-190 RPNVKE
+190 KPSIKE
-196 AWIEMIHNGKKEL
+196 AWIEIKKDGKNEL
-209 KLINT
+209 VLVNT
-214 KDIKIGDIVVVSTG
+214 NDIKKGDIVVVSTG

-250 GEAEPVKKERGD
+250 GEAQPVKKERGD
-262 RVMSGTI
+262 LVMSGTI

-283 DETATS
+283 DETTTN

-294 IQASLNEKSSIGL
+294 IQSSLNEKSNIGL
-307 KATKLADKLVPV
+307 KATKLANKLVPV
-319 TLGLAGLSYVI
+319 TLGLAGLSYLI
-330 NKNTMAM
+330 NKNTMSM

-353 PVTFKTSI
+353 PVAFKTSI
-361 SKAGRDG
+361 SRCGRDG

-380 ANADTFVFDKTG
+380 SAADTFVFDKTG
-392 TLTQGN
+392 TLTYGN
-398 LSVAEIY
+398 LSVSEIY
-405 SFDEG
+405 SFDEN
-410 ISSDELLNLS
+410 ISPNELLNLS

-460 KTVVKGKEV
+460 KTTVKGKEV
-469 VIGSRHFLEDDEMID
+469 IIGSRHFLEDDEMVD
-484 FSAHKSK
+484 FRAHKDRLDI
-491 LEESIKSGFAMLYI
+491 LENSGPALLYI
-505 GYDKKL
+505 AYDKKL
-511 IGTIA
+511 IGVIA
-516 LKDEIRDNAK
+516 LKDEIRANAK
-526 ECIQKL
+526 DCISKL
-532 KEYGVKEIIMLT
+532 KEYGVKEIIMLS
-544 GDVQNK
+544 GDIKSK
-550 ADEVAKSI
+550 AEEVAKNLGI
-558 GVDKVFANCL
+558 DRVFANCL
-568 PTDKAQI
+568 PTDKAKI
-575 IENLRKSGKNIAF
+575 IENLRNSGKKVAF

-639 KTMDKINT
+639 KTMDNINT

-654 INSGILLGA
+654 INSAILLGA

-689 NSTDINQS
+689 NTRNTNAR
-697 Y
+697 

>member
-1 MPKLKLMPKNSLKIA
+1 MQKISIA
-16 SHVNNRVRFI
+16 SKIGNRIRFI
-26 CNELNEFSDEGNLE
+26 CDDLNELSDERRLE
-40 AEILKLEDVLN
+40 ADILKFDEITSV
-51 ARVNKA
+51 RVNKA
-57 AKSIIITYSRNL
+57 AKSIIVTHNSSLNTLLKRLQSIEIKQL
-69 KNIIQAISNIQIST
+69 KN
-83 LKSIKNSPSKAEI
+83 KKEEPSKTEI
-96 YKSAAILALTSI
+96 YKSIAILALSALNNNAKFNKLASLYGSI
-108 NKNKFINIAATLA
+108 NLLKV
-121 GSKSLFKE
+121 GS
-129 GTYELLHDGLTS
+129 YELFSEGLTS

-156 DYSAANGTNLLLN
+156 DYGAANGTNLLLN

-190 RPNVKE
+190 KPSIKE
-196 AWIEMIHNGKKEL
+196 AWIEIKKDGKNEL
-209 KLINT
+209 VLVNT
-214 KDIKIGDIVVVSTG
+214 NDIKKGDIVVVSTG

-250 GEAEPVKKERGD
+250 GEAEPIKKERGD
-262 RVMSGTI
+262 LVMSGTI

-283 DETATS
+283 EETTTN

-294 IQASLNEKSSIGL
+294 IQSSLNEKSNIGL
-307 KATKLADKLVPV
+307 KATKLANKLVPV
-319 TLGLAGLSYVI
+319 TLGLAGLSYLI
-330 NKNTMAM
+330 NKNTMSM

-353 PVTFKTSI
+353 PVAFKTSI
-361 SKAGRDG
+361 SICGRDG

-380 ANADTFVFDKTG
+380 SAADTFVFDKTG
-392 TLTQGN
+392 TLTYGN
-398 LSVAEIY
+398 LSVSEIY
-405 SFDEG
+405 SFDEN
-410 ISSDELLNLS
+410 ISPNELLNLS

-460 KTVVKGKEV
+460 KTTVKGKEV
-469 VIGSRHFLEDDEMID
+469 IIGSRHFLEDDEMVD
-484 FSAHKSK
+484 FRAHKDRLDV
-491 LEESIKSGFAMLYI
+491 LENSGLALLYI
-505 GYDKKL
+505 AYDKKL
-511 IGTIA
+511 IGVIA
-516 LKDEIRDNAK
+516 LKDEIRANARD
-526 ECIQKL
+526 CISKL
-532 KEYGVKEIIMLT
+532 KEYGVKEIIMLS
-544 GDVQNK
+544 GDIKSK
-550 ADEVAKSI
+550 AEEVAKNLGI
-558 GVDKVFANCL
+558 DRVFANCL
-568 PTDKAQI
+568 PTDKAKI
-575 IENLRKSGKNIAF
+575 IENLRNSGKKVAF

-654 INSGILLGA
+654 INSAILLGA

-689 NSTDINQS
+689 NTRNTNAR
-697 Y
+697 

>member
-1 MPKLKLMPKNSLKIA
+1 MQKISIA
-16 SHVNNRVRFI
+16 SKIGNRIRFI
-26 CNELNEFSDEGNLE
+26 CDDLNELSDERRLE
-40 AEILKLEDVLN
+40 ADILKFDEITSV
-51 ARVNKA
+51 RVNKA
-57 AKSIIITYSRNL
+57 AKSIIVTHNSSLNTLLKRLQSIEIKQL
-69 KNIIQAISNIQIST
+69 KN
-83 LKSIKNSPSKAEI
+83 KKEEPSKTEI
-96 YKSAAILALTSI
+96 YKSIAILALSALNNNAKFNKLASLYGSI
-108 NKNKFINIAATLA
+108 NLLKA
-121 GSKSLFKE
+121 GS
-129 GTYELLHDGLTS
+129 YELFSEGLTS

-148 VGVSLARG
+148 VGVSLARE
-156 DYSAANGTNLLLN
+156 DYGAANGTNLLLN

-190 RPNVKE
+190 KPSIKE
-196 AWIEMIHNGKKEL
+196 AWIEIKKDGKNEL
-209 KLINT
+209 VLVNT
-214 KDIKIGDIVVVSTG
+214 NDIKKGDIVVVSTG

-250 GEAEPVKKERGD
+250 GEAEPIKKERGD
-262 RVMSGTI
+262 LVMSGTI

-283 DETATS
+283 EETTTN

-294 IQASLNEKSSIGL
+294 IQSSLNEKSNIGL
-307 KATKLADKLVPV
+307 KATKLANKLVPV
-319 TLGLAGLSYVI
+319 TLGLAGLSYLI
-330 NKNTMAM
+330 NKNTMSM

-353 PVTFKTSI
+353 PVAFKTSI
-361 SKAGRDG
+361 SICGRDG

-380 ANADTFVFDKTG
+380 SAADTFVFDKTG
-392 TLTQGN
+392 TLTYGN
-398 LSVAEIY
+398 LSVSEIY
-405 SFDEG
+405 SFDEN
-410 ISSDELLNLS
+410 ISPNELLNLS

-460 KTVVKGKEV
+460 KTTVKGKEV
-469 VIGSRHFLEDDEMID
+469 IIGSRHFLEDDEMVD
-484 FSAHKSK
+484 FRAHKDRLDV
-491 LEESIKSGFAMLYI
+491 LENSGLALLYI
-505 GYDKKL
+505 AYDKKL
-511 IGTIA
+511 IGVIA
-516 LKDEIRDNAK
+516 LKDEIRANARD
-526 ECIQKL
+526 CISKL
-532 KEYGVKEIIMLT
+532 KEYGVKEIIMLS
-544 GDVQNK
+544 GDIKSK
-550 ADEVAKSI
+550 AEEVAKNLGI
-558 GVDKVFANCL
+558 DRVFANCL
-568 PTDKAQI
+568 PTDKAKI
-575 IENLRKSGKNIAF
+575 IENLRNSGKKVAF

-654 INSGILLGA
+654 INSAILLGA

-689 NSTDINQS
+689 NTRNTNAR
-697 Y
+697 